1 MSPRREGGSEK
12 RAEKDK
18 VLRIKGRIN
27 NGPAEARR
35 KESNKNNNM
44 KSKGHKRK
52 KCIHWT
58 MQLSSLILQ
67 QCSSPP
73 RTQSTMKGVTLK

>member
-1 MSPRREGGSEK
+1 MSPPREGGSEK

-27 NGPAEARR
+27 NGPVEARR

-44 KSKGHKRK
+44 KNKGTKGK
-52 KCIHWT
+52 NVFIG
-58 MQLSSLILQ
+58 
-67 QCSSPP
+67 QCS
-73 RTQSTMKGVTLK
+73 